1 MKTWNE
7 KKEIRKKNTCIYN
20 MISVTYVNC
29 FVGKDENL
37 NYFDVYV
44 FILLIHI
51 VNYLPNHNKET
62 LHRYIF
68 RM

>member
-1 MKTWNE
+1 
-7 KKEIRKKNTCIYN
+7 

-37 NYFDVYV
+37 NYFDVYD

-51 VNYLPNHNKET
+51 VNYLQNHNKEHYIDIFSEYDGGENFPLYNLIR
-62 LHRYIF
+62 LH
-68 RM
+68 